1 MESTEYTHNYTM
13 NRQDFAN
20 ILGVSQST
28 IIKWEKEGLTPDRIP
43 WGKATRRRYTIN
55 HVLEARNR
63 YRPLPKLPPLTLLF
77 WLLKGGVGKTTISFN
92 LAGALSRM
100 GYRVLAIDLDGQSH
114 LTTCFGIPYADQD
127 NLNTLY
133 NIFYGEEEESATLKD
148 TIIQLSPTLD
158 LIPSS
163 LDTAAVDLFLIGETD
178 IEKRLYYLKS
188 LIDSIS
194 HNYDFIIMDAPP
206 NINLL
211 NINAFL
217 ASDQIIAP
225 MLTDFL
231 SHHSLSL
238 LYDTIESL
246 STTFKDQPVR
256 LPEIKLLAN
265 NFDIRN
271 NICQESLGRLKTG
284 AHASQLLKTVI
295 SRSTALTESGK
306 NMTPIFNFSP
316 RSNGAKDIM
325 ALTAEI
331 SENRLEGSSNAQ

>member
-1 MESTEYTHNYTM
+1 M
-13 NRQDFAN
+13 NRQDFAD

-43 WGKATRRRYTIN
+43 WGNSTRRRYNIN
-55 HVLEARNR
+55 HVLEARSR
-63 YRPLPKLPPLTLLF
+63 FRSLPKRPPLTILF

-133 NIFYGEEEESATLKD
+133 NVLYGEKAESATLKE
-148 TIIQLSPTLD
+148 TVIQLSPTLD

-163 LDTAAVDLFLIGETD
+163 LDTAAIDLFLIAETD
-178 IEKRLYYLKS
+178 PERRLYYLKN
-188 LIDSIS
+188 LIDSIK

-238 LYDTIESL
+238 LYDTMDSL
-246 STTFKDQPVR
+246 NATFKDQPVQ
-256 LPEIKLLAN
+256 LPEIRLLAN

-284 AHASQLLKTVI
+284 AYAPQLLKTVI
-295 SRSTALTESGK
+295 SRSTVLTESGK
-306 NMTPIFNFSP
+306 NMAPVFTFAP
-316 RSNGAKDIM
+316 RSNGARDIM
-325 ALTAEI
+325 ALTNEI
-331 SENRLEGSSNAQ
+331 IKNRVEGSSNEQQQR